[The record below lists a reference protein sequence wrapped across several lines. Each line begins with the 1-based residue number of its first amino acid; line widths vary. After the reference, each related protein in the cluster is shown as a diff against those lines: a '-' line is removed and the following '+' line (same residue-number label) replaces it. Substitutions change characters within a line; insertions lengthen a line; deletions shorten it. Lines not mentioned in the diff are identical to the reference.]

1 MELYFKELLCSKNFS
16 LLFIVIIFDLF
27 FGILRAIKEREINSC
42 IGIDGMIRKTGMIFS
57 TVFLYII
64 DKITEFN
71 FIGFIPEDIISEL
84 NLKAIGLGS
93 LFAVLFIIFESLSI
107 LKNMYRCGL
116 PIPAKFRNFLE
127 KLLTEFTNETEKKEG
142 E

>member
-1 MELYFKELLCSKNFS
+1 
-16 LLFIVIIFDLF
+16 
-27 FGILRAIKEREINSC
+27 
-42 IGIDGMIRKTGMIFS
+42 MIFNLL
-57 TVFLYII
+57 VYII

-71 FIGFIPEDIISEL
+71 FIGFIPEDIVSAL